1 MFARTIRMQLKPE
14 SATEFTN
21 VIEKEVIPLLRKQHG
36 FQDEIAFVRPGG
48 TEAIRITL
56 WEKKENAVAYQKS
69 VHQEVL
75 KALAN
80 VVDGTPRA
88 RSFKVSNSTFHK
100 IAAR

>member
-56 WEKKENAVAYQKS
+56 WENKRNADAYQRS
-69 VHQEVL
+69 VHPEVL

-80 VVDGTPRA
+80 VVDGTPRV
-88 RSFKVSNSTFHK
+88 RSFRVSNSTFHK